1 MKNVMVITVL
11 VVIGLMSSGCAG
23 KFRGGDMSSHMFDK
37 YEQTEEG
44 LVTEAS
50 YTEVALS
57 RFERLDGDADDNVTR
72 EESIESRFGQ
82 FMPGIMGH
90 WFEKNDINSDD
101 VVEKP
106 EMSTTTAKEFIAM
119 DTNKDDL
126 LSKEE
131 MKSYRKGEIF
141 DAMDSDGDGVLTR
154 AEFQT
159 AKSPFEKK

>member
-1 MKNVMVITVL
+1 MRDLMMITVL

-23 KFRGGDMSSHMFDK
+23 KFRGGDMSSHMFNK

-44 LVTEAS
+44 LVTETS
-50 YTEVALS
+50 YTEVAVS
-57 RFERLDGDADDNVTR
+57 RFERLDSDDDDNVTR
-72 EESIESRFGQ
+72 AESTESRFAQ
-82 FMPGIMGH
+82 FMPGIMEH

-131 MKSYRKGEIF
+131 MKSYRKGELF

-154 AEFQT
+154 AEFQSS
-159 AKSPFEKK
+159 KSPFETR